1 MNTEN
6 VNGKKALVV
15 FHSSS
20 GNTKKV
26 AQAIGEALS
35 ADVEQIRPVKPFH
48 VDIKGRGLGNFVNIS
63 RAALGGMT
71 ARTASIEAAQHDPA
85 DYDLILIGTP
95 VYANSLPAPVRA
107 YIKQYRPKFKE
118 VAFFC
123 TGEDPDNEHIF
134 ELLEEACGKTPCM
147 SFPFHA
153 PKVRADEFHSQVE
166 AFIGRL

>member
-1 MNTEN
+1 MNAEN

-26 AQAIGEALS
+26 AQAVGEALS
-35 ADVEQIRPVKPFH
+35 ADMEQIRPVKPFH
-48 VDIKGRGLGNFVNIS
+48 VDIKGKGLGNFVNIS

-71 ARTASIEAAQHDPA
+71 ARAASIEEAQRDPA
-85 DYDLILIGTP
+85 GYDLVLIGTP

-107 YIKQYRPKFKE
+107 YIERYGSRFKE

-123 TGEDPDNEHIF
+123 TGEDPNNEHIF
-134 ELLEEACGKTPCM
+134 ELLEEACGQAPCT

-153 PKVRADEFHSQVE
+153 PQIRAGELHLQVE
-166 AFIGRL
+166 AFISRL

>member
-1 MNTEN
+1 MNAEN

-26 AQAIGEALS
+26 AQAVGEALS
-35 ADVEQIRPVKPFH
+35 ADMEQIRPVKPFH
-48 VDIKGRGLGNFVNIS
+48 VDIKGKGLGNFVNIS

-71 ARTASIEAAQHDPA
+71 ARAASIEEAQRDPA
-85 DYDLILIGTP
+85 GYDLVLIGTP

-107 YIKQYRPKFKE
+107 YIERYGSRFKE

-123 TGEDPDNEHIF
+123 TGEDPNNEHIF
-134 ELLEEACGKTPCM
+134 ELLEEACGQAPCT

-153 PKVRADEFHSQVE
+153 PQIRTGEFHPQVE
-166 AFIGRL
+166 AFIARL